1 MNKYVYTDLELL
13 PEDLQGWNGTSN
25 LFNDLI
31 LKIKPRIIVEVGTW
45 KGLSAINMAKV
56 VRDNKLDCKIFCIDT
71 WLGSIEFITTMKDT
85 PERNLLY
92 KNGYPQVY
100 YQFLSNV
107 IHNECEDIIIPIPNT
122 SLNGAKFL
130 KFNKISP
137 DLVYLDASH
146 EGEDVYHDLTHYFTL
161 LKSGGTIFGD
171 DFSDNWPG
179 LKNSVLKFAKE
190 NQLKLDIFENNYWI
204 LNKL

>member
-1 MNKYVYTDLELL
+1 MINNIYTDLELL
-13 PEDLQGWNGTSN
+13 PEDLQGWNGTSS
-25 LFNDLI
+25 LFSDLI

-45 KGLSAINMAKV
+45 KGQSAINMAKV
-56 VRDNKLDCKIFCIDT
+56 VKDSTIDCKIFCIDT

-107 IHNECEDIIIPIPNT
+107 IHNECEDIITPIPNT
-122 SLNGAKFL
+122 SVNGAKFL

-137 DLVYLDASH
+137 DLIYLDASH
-146 EGEDVYHDLTHYFTL
+146 EEEDVYNDLTHYFTL
-161 LKSGGTIFGD
+161 LKPSGTIFGD
-171 DFSDNWPG
+171 DFSENWPG
-179 LKNSVLKFAKE
+179 LKSSVIKFAKE
-190 NQLKLDIFENNYWI
+190 NQLKLDVFENNYWI
-204 LNKL
+204 LNKF

>member
-1 MNKYVYTDLELL
+1 MNNNIYTDLELL
-13 PEDLQGWNGTSN
+13 PEDLKGWNGTSS
-25 LFNDLI
+25 LFSDLI

-45 KGLSAINMAKV
+45 KGQSAINMAKV
-56 VRDNKLDCKIFCIDT
+56 VRDSTLDCKIFCIDT

-107 IHNECEDIIIPIPNT
+107 IHNECEDIITPIPNT
-122 SLNGAKFL
+122 SVNGAKFL
-130 KFNKISP
+130 KFNKITP
-137 DLVYLDASH
+137 DLIYLDASH
-146 EGEDVYHDLTHYFTL
+146 EEEDVYIDLTHYFTL
-161 LKSGGTIFGD
+161 LKPSGTIFGD

-179 LKNSVLKFAKE
+179 LKSSVIKFANE
-190 NQLKLDIFENNYWI
+190 NRLKLDIFENNYWI
-204 LNKL
+204 LNKF

>member
-45 KGLSAINMAKV
+45 K
-56 VRDNKLDCKIFCIDT
+56 
-71 WLGSIEFITTMKDT
+71 
-85 PERNLLY
+85 
-92 KNGYPQVY
+92 
-100 YQFLSNV
+100 
-107 IHNECEDIIIPIPNT
+107 
-122 SLNGAKFL
+122 
-130 KFNKISP
+130 
-137 DLVYLDASH
+137 
-146 EGEDVYHDLTHYFTL
+146 
-161 LKSGGTIFGD
+161 
-171 DFSDNWPG
+171 
-179 LKNSVLKFAKE
+179 NSVLKFAKE

>member
-1 MNKYVYTDLELL
+1 
-13 PEDLQGWNGTSN
+13 
-25 LFNDLI
+25 
-31 LKIKPRIIVEVGTW
+31 
-45 KGLSAINMAKV
+45 
-56 VRDNKLDCKIFCIDT
+56 
-71 WLGSIEFITTMKDT
+71 MKDT

-122 SLNGAKFL
+122 SFNGAKFL

-146 EGEDVYHDLTHYFTL
+146 EEEDVYHDLTHYFTL